1 MKKISIILSTLNE
14 SECIEN
20 TIILLKKNIPNLEIL
35 IVDDNSSDGT
45 FGILQK
51 FENQDIKI
59 IQRKKTKGLASAFLC
74 GLINTTGEIVGW
86 IDSNMGELSNK
97 FPEML
102 QELNNND
109 IVLLSRY
116 LQGGNDERN
125 KIRVFA
131 SKIVNKICNFF
142 LTNQIKD
149 FTSSIFIMKR
159 DVLNSVVPVCYGHG
173 EFFIEFLYK
182 CHKKKI
188 KIKEIPYTQPNDI
201 SGNSKTAPSILKF
214 LYLGFFYLLR
224 IFCSRLRRD

>member
-45 FGILQK
+45 FSILQK

-131 SKIVNKICNFF
+131 SKIVNKICKFCY
-142 LTNQIKD
+142 K
-149 FTSSIFIMKR
+149 FTFKSRRLCRPTSI
-159 DVLNSVVPVCYGHG
+159 
-173 EFFIEFLYK
+173 
-182 CHKKKI
+182 
-188 KIKEIPYTQPNDI
+188 
-201 SGNSKTAPSILKF
+201 
-214 LYLGFFYLLR
+214 
-224 IFCSRLRRD
+224 